1 MFLDANEMVPLT
13 MYSAMDLTAS
23 ALTKMET
30 EEVEPSLYSLLF
42 QQVTVV
48 LTMHNHLLLANSSRL
63 IFSHLPRIPASIFH
77 GAALLESILRSSVV
91 YRMTSAGV

>member
-30 EEVEPSLYSLLF
+30 EEVEPSFYSLLF

-48 LTMHNHLLLANSSRL
+48 LTMVRETM
-63 IFSHLPRIPASIFH
+63 IFVFV
-77 GAALLESILRSSVV
+77 SVDSLV
-91 YRMTSAGV
+91 VLMVPKEV

>member
-30 EEVEPSLYSLLF
+30 EEVEPSFYSLLF
-42 QQVTVV
+42 RQVTVV
-48 LTMHNHLLLANSSRL
+48 LTMVRETM
-63 IFSHLPRIPASIFH
+63 IFVFV
-77 GAALLESILRSSVV
+77 SVDSLV
-91 YRMTSAGV
+91 VLMVPKEV